1 MGVVKELHWL
11 SEEQILVT
19 EPWNSQHVLL
29 LASVGSAYIGS
40 ESDQDQFN
48 SWAGAKAM
56 ESCWGEENN
65 KKYIVTVKKAKAK
78 CGQEDAPELELPPY
92 RSMYRLVNLL
102 TSSAERQEME
112 KMEQVFNMMKHLHQQ
127 EKHGFAP
134 YTDSRDE
141 LMEKMMMKYT
151 MKQMMKKFM
160 SNEYQT
166 EQSYIPYSAD
176 NNKYNYGMLRSKR
189 DATDTIDLGDKLIGK
204 LNAQIESL
212 EAERGNLTCILKELG
227 MINAD
232 NEIDVSSMKNKL
244 KEYDIPTDWFKNRF
258 EDLIDVCYEMAN
270 NLPENIADQYPTTYG
285 RTYVHTFGQIKQ
297 FLKCYHAHH
306 VRLCMDQDCKEKIES
321 NYGPLTD
328 IMDQTQLTEQQLF
341 RAFRQIH
348 SEDSFFE
355 F

>member
-1 MGVVKELHWL
+1 MGAVVKELHWL
-11 SEEQILVT
+11 SEEQIPGTL
-19 EPWNSQHVLL
+19 NMKILAVLL
-29 LASVGSAYIGS
+29 LASVRSAYIGS

-48 SWAGAKAM
+48 SWAG
-56 ESCWGEENN
+56 ENN

-127 EKHGFAP
+127 EKHHGFAP

-151 MKQMMKKFM
+151 MKQMIKKFM

-176 NNKYNYGMLRSKR
+176 TNRYNYGMLRSKR

-212 EAERGNLTCILKELG
+212 EAERGNLTCILKEIG
-227 MINAD
+227 MINTD
-232 NEIDVSSMKNKL
+232 NEIDVPSMKNKL
-244 KEYDIPTDWFKNRF
+244 NEYDIPTDWFKKRF

-270 NLPENIADQYPTTYG
+270 NLPENIADQYPT
-285 RTYVHTFGQIKQ
+285 
-297 FLKCYHAHH
+297 
-306 VRLCMDQDCKEKIES
+306 

-348 SEDSFFE
+348 SEDSFF
-355 F
+355 